1 MGREGG
7 PQGDGLGG
15 PPARLM
21 LCPAGGAP
29 QEGEGQPRQ
38 HGVWLESQ
46 GLLGEEDRPS
56 DLREGPP
63 LTSCAK
69 PGGGR
74 ALPGLRSPVVPSWC
88 WESDAWAPSSGPFVP
103 SWAVWA
109 PAGGTVKGPVGRKE
123 LGALPGGPAEPS
135 GGGDALC
142 SWSPQTTR
150 DSGAFYCHL
159 WASLLDPAPD
169 PDLSHGV
176 VS

>member
-1 MGREGG
+1 MGWGD
-7 PQGDGLGG
+7 PQPDLCCAQQVGLHRR
-15 PPARLM
+15 ARVS
-21 LCPAGGAP
+21 
-29 QEGEGQPRQ
+29 
-38 HGVWLESQ
+38 HGSMVSGWRVRGSW
-46 GLLGEEDRPS
+46 GEEDRPS

-123 LGALPGGPAEPS
+123 LGALPGGPAEPP
-135 GGGDALC
+135 GGGDALR
-142 SWSPQTTR
+142 SWSPQTTG

-169 PDLSHGV
+169 PDLSRGV